1 MTPSHRERAEKLHE
15 DLFSLPDR
23 YSTRCELIEASFREV
38 ENAAIEMCAQLC
50 NNQTYP
56 LECNHADSIRALK
69 SGGE

>member
-1 MTPSHRERAEKLHE
+1 MTSHRKRAEKVLK
-15 DLFSLPDR
+15 SQLPDNWVDP
-23 YSTRCELIEASFREV
+23 ELLDAVVGLLREV